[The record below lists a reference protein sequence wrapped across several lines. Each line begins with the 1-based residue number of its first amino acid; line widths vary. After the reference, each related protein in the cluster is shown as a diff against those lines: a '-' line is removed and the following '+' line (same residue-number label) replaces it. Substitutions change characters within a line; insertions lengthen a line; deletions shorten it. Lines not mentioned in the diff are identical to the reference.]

1 MKLPK
6 KGDLAECGNWRGIT
20 LLPIASKVL
29 GRVIINRI
37 KAGIDEIL
45 RPEQAG
51 FREGKSTTEQIFV
64 LRNIIEQSVEWQST
78 LYINFIDFEKAFD
91 SIHRGSLWEIMRQY
105 GIPSKLI
112 NIVKLMYTDSMCAVL
127 DDGEET
133 EWFKVKTGVKQECV
147 MSGFLFLLV
156 IDWVM
161 RETTRNNNTGI
172 RWQMMSK
179 LEDLDFADDI
189 TLLSSTHSQMQ
200 SKTNSMSGLAKRVGL
215 KINEKKTKILRLNNR
230 KMEPVKLEGKD
241 IEDVDEFTYL
251 GAVVSKEG
259 GGGKDMDSRLNKARA
274 AFTKLN
280 KVWNSNQ
287 ISRKTKIKLYKSIV
301 RPGLLYGCETWK
313 IIKSDERKLDSF
325 QFKCLKRIMR
335 IFWPNIVSIDE
346 LNKLT
351 QNNRIS
357 KEVKKRRWKWIGHV
371 LRKPRNHHC
380 MIALTW
386 HPDGRRKVC
395 RPKTTW

>member
-1 MKLPK
+1 MILET
-6 KGDLAECGNWRGIT
+6 GGIT

-51 FREGKSTTEQIFV
+51 FREGKSTTEQIFI

-133 EWFKVKTGVKQECV
+133 EWFKVKTGVKQGCV

-189 TLLSSTHSQMQ
+189 ALLSSTHSQMQ
-200 SKTNSMSGLAKRVGL
+200 SKTNSMSELAKRVGL

-230 KMEPVKLEGKD
+230 NMEPVKLEGKD

-251 GAVVSKEG
+251 GAIVNKEG
-259 GGGKDMDSRLNKARA
+259 GGGKDMDSRLNKAGQH
-274 AFTKLN
+274 
-280 KVWNSNQ
+280 S
-287 ISRKTKIKLYKSIV
+287 
-301 RPGLLYGCETWK
+301 
-313 IIKSDERKLDSF
+313 
-325 QFKCLKRIMR
+325 
-335 IFWPNIVSIDE
+335 
-346 LNKLT
+346 
-351 QNNRIS
+351 QN
-357 KEVKKRRWKWIGHV
+357 
-371 LRKPRNHHC
+371 
-380 MIALTW
+380 
-386 HPDGRRKVC
+386 
-395 RPKTTW
+395 

>member
-1 MKLPK
+1 MRLEERFDCETIEEHEERRPCRVWKL
-6 KGDLAECGNWRGIT
+6 EGIT
-20 LLPIASKVL
+20 LLPIANKVL
-29 GRVIINRI
+29 GRVVINRI

-51 FREGKSTTEQIFV
+51 FREGKSATEQIFI
-64 LRNIIEQSVEWQST
+64 LRNIIEQSVELQST

-91 SIHRGSLWEIMRQY
+91 SIHRDSLWEIMRQY
-105 GIPSKLI
+105 GIPNKLI

-127 DDGEET
+127 EDGKET
-133 EWFKVKTGVKQECV
+133 DWFKVKTGVKQGCV
-147 MSGFLFLLV
+147 MSGFLFLHV

-161 RETTRNNNTGI
+161 REITGNNTGI

-189 TLLSSTHSQMQ
+189 ALLSSAHSQMQ
-200 SKTNSMSGLAKRVGL
+200 SKTNSMSGLAKIVEL
-215 KINEKKTKILRLNNR
+215 KINEKKTKLLRLNNR
-230 KMEPVKLEGKD
+230 KMEPIL
-241 IEDVDEFTYL
+241 FTYL
-251 GAVVSKEG
+251 GAVVSKDG
-259 GGGKDMDSRLNKARA
+259 GGGKDMDSMLNKARTS
-274 AFTKLN
+274 FTKLN

-287 ISRKTKIKLYKSIV
+287 ISKKTKIKLYKSIV
-301 RPGLLYGCETWK
+301 RPVLLYGCETWK
-313 IIKSDERKLDSF
+313 IIKSDERKLNSF

-357 KEVKKRRWKWIGHV
+357 
-371 LRKPRNHHC
+371 
-380 MIALTW
+380 
-386 HPDGRRKVC
+386 
-395 RPKTTW
+395 